1 MFSVLYQPNCDCK
14 GLRLLTESAFKK
26 SKSGPTSLPLLLSRV
41 LVLLKASPPTLLN
54 YVVFDSPTKNSVFKV
69 LTLKS
74 AIFLP
79 TAELQFSGREPIFRL
94 VLNFL
99 RKKESRPIFWTNF
112 NLGGTNSIS
121 YPPNALI

>member
-99 RKKESRPIFWTNF
+99 
-112 NLGGTNSIS
+112 
-121 YPPNALI
+121 